1 MLDEIE
7 RSVHDALCSVKR
19 VLESKSLVVGGGCV
33 EVATAVHLDEYART
47 LVNTFFINIM
57 MVGKQRTTCS
67 CGILRGT

>member
-33 EVATAVHLDEYART
+33 EVSTSVHLDEYARS
-47 LVNTFFINIM
+47 LVINFFNYL
-57 MVGKQRTTCS
+57 G
-67 CGILRGT
+67 